1 MLQAKAATTLASSET
16 GIVFGEWR
24 EGATRS
30 LLLDQGCE
38 GSDVDVSDDHEEEL
52 RSLVSHLGAGIRD
65 THYQLAYD
73 AAANVCSGTLEAL
86 KTTTTVGKRVGR
98 ARALVPRTLLRP
110 GAHGRRAL
118 AGSALSVPADSLE
131 DLRLHASRHYI

>member
-30 LLLDQGCE
+30 LLLDQGRE

-73 AAANVCSGTLEAL
+73 AAANVCSGTLDMIPIDLHDA
-86 KTTTTVGKRVGR
+86 VHV
-98 ARALVPRTLLRP
+98 AVI
-110 GAHGRRAL
+110 
-118 AGSALSVPADSLE
+118 AGYAAALSDLE
-131 DLRLHASRHYI
+131 EGKLDDQVRERSEIIE

>member
-16 GIVFGEWR
+16 GIVFGEWS

-30 LLLDQGCE
+30 LLLDRGRE

-73 AAANVCSGTLEAL
+73 AGANVCSGTFDMIPIDLHDA
-86 KTTTTVGKRVGR
+86 VHV
-98 ARALVPRTLLRP
+98 AVI
-110 GAHGRRAL
+110 
-118 AGSALSVPADSLE
+118 AGYAAALSDLE
-131 DLRLHASRHYI
+131 EGKLDDQVRERSEIVE